1 LSVVERDEESTMQE
15 SESVTA
21 ARPLVVSVGE
31 AATLLGISRA
41 HAYELVA
48 RGELAHIRL
57 GRRLVV
63 PRRAI
68 DELIENA

>member
-1 LSVVERDEESTMQE
+1 MHEA
-15 SESVTA
+15 ESVTA
-21 ARPLVVSVGE
+21 ARPLVLSVDE

-57 GRRLVV
+57 GRRVVV

-68 DELIENA
+68 DELIQNA

>member
-1 LSVVERDEESTMQE
+1 MYE
-15 SESVTA
+15 SEVTNA
-21 ARPLVVSVGE
+21 DRPLVLSVGDT
-31 AATLLGISRA
+31 AKLLGISRA

-57 GRRLVV
+57 GRRVVV

-68 DELIENA
+68 DQLIDDASR

>member
-1 LSVVERDEESTMQE
+1 MYEPE
-15 SESVTA
+15 VTNTD
-21 ARPLVVSVGE
+21 RPLVLSVGD
-31 AATLLGISRA
+31 AARLLGISRA

-57 GRRLVV
+57 GRRVVV

-68 DELIENA
+68 DQLIEDASQ

>member
-1 LSVVERDEESTMQE
+1 MQE
-15 SESVTA
+15 SEPVTA
-21 ARPLVVSVGE
+21 GRSLVLSVGE

-57 GRRLVV
+57 GRRVVV

>member
-1 LSVVERDEESTMQE
+1 MHE
-15 SESVTA
+15 SELVAA
-21 ARPLVVSVGE
+21 ARPLVLSVGE

-57 GRRLVV
+57 GRRVVV

-68 DELIENA
+68 DELIANA

>member
-1 LSVVERDEESTMQE
+1 MNE
-15 SESVTA
+15 SESVVA
-21 ARPLVVSVGE
+21 ARPLVLSVGE
-31 AATLLGISRA
+31 AAMLLGISRA

-57 GRRLVV
+57 GRRVVV
-63 PRRAI
+63 PRRAV